1 MAILILKGGDL
12 IVNLEEKKKFIINFI
27 YFTFWTAI
35 IYLLFRVALIYLLP
49 LLLGLVI
56 ACTVQKPAIYF
67 SKKTKIRREF
77 CAAFLAV
84 VCFVFVV
91 GIVLLITWIM
101 YTQFSELLNDLSGY
115 SSNLIVFFENFYNY
129 LHDSLTKLSEG
140 LRGTLNDFSKNT
152 INDIISKI
160 SMFLSGVLT
169 GFIKKIPT
177 LLISIVVTIVATC
190 YISKDYNKLL
200 LFFRGIISEENF
212 KKTVEF
218 KNVVKECFLKFI
230 VGYFWLF
237 VITFLQLIFGFII
250 LGIKHFFVLAFLVAF
265 LDLLPIIGTGT
276 ILIPWAII
284 MFFQGKYTVGIGLI
298 TLLVFI
304 VLVRNFAEPKIIGKQ
319 TGLNPIFTLIFVFVG
334 LRFGG
339 VFGMLI
345 LPITLTVLFTF
356 YRRQYY
362 ENTLKR

>member
-1 MAILILKGGDL
+1 M
-12 IVNLEEKKKFIINFI
+12 NLEEKKKFIINFI
-27 YFTFWTAI
+27 YFSFWTAI
-35 IYLLFRVALIYLLP
+35 IYLLFRVALFYLLP
-49 LLLGLVI
+49 FLMGLVI
-56 ACTVQKPAIYF
+56 ACTVQKPGIYF
-67 SKKTKIRREF
+67 SKKFKIKREF

-91 GIVLLITWIM
+91 GVVSFLAWIM

-115 SSNLIVFFENFYNY
+115 SNTLIGFFENFYNI
-129 LHDSLTKLSEG
+129 LRDSLSKLSEG

-160 SMFLSGVLT
+160 SMFLSSVLT

-177 LLISIVVTIVATC
+177 IFISIVVTIVATC
-190 YISKDYNKLL
+190 YISKDYNKLS
-200 LFFRGIISEENF
+200 LFFRGIINEENY
-212 KKTVEF
+212 KKTIEL
-218 KNVVKECFLKFI
+218 KNILKECFLKFI

-237 VITFLQLIFGFII
+237 VITFLQLTFGFII
-250 LGIKHFFVLAFLVAF
+250 LGINHFFVLAFLVAF
-265 LDLLPIIGTGT
+265 LDILPIIGTGT

-284 MFFQGKYTVGIGLI
+284 MFFQEKYTLGIGLI
-298 TLLVFI
+298 ILLISI

-319 TGLNPIFTLIFVFVG
+319 TGINPLFTLIFVFVG

-356 YRRQYY
+356 YRRQYT
-362 ENTLKR
+362 ENTLK